1 MTVLSRIPKAVL
13 FDLDG
18 TLIDSAPDI
27 REALNE
33 TLAMEGVAPFDLQ
46 TVKHLVGGGVQ
57 VLIERAFRRRGLP
70 LSPEDCERIAAR
82 FVATYEPRSTRL
94 TDLTPGAREAVD
106 GVKALGAKT
115 GVVTNK
121 PEAATR
127 AILAHYGLADP
138 MDIVIGGDAG
148 PKKKPA
154 PDLLLLAANQ
164 LGLDP
169 TECLFVGDSENDVEA
184 AKAAVMPVAALE
196 NGYTAL
202 AASDLGADILLSRV
216 DDLLRHLPQKVAS

>member
-1 MTVLSRIPKAVL
+1 MTVLSRMPKAVL

-70 LSPEDCERIAAR
+70 LSPQDCERIAAR
-82 FVATYEPRSTRL
+82 FVATYEPRATKL

-154 PDLLLLAANQ
+154 PDLLLLAAKQ
-164 LGLDP
+164 LGFDP
-169 TECLFVGDSENDVEA
+169 AECLFVGDSENDVEA
-184 AKAAVMPVAALE
+184 AKAAFMPVAALE

-202 AASDLGADILLSRV
+202 ASSDLGADILLSRV
-216 DDLLRHLPQKVAS
+216 DDLLRHLPQKVSS